1 MRKNPQDRFKV
12 SADIRNIVVDSSES
26 AIKVKLINSSNDTEW
41 RPPVAKLTLKKGRL
55 DIARRNT
62 KKKAPESDEFEMAKA
77 EVTKARLT
85 KNGSAIDLQVTD
97 GDESIACIS
106 IGRGTI
112 SIGRSKS
119 TLVKYKWDMLHRI
132 LGYGHKVAKELRG
145 QKSGIIKLLILNT
158 TNCVVSESQ
167 IADKEI
173 DLPNNKRK
181 FRPNRLLLLN
191 PKNRVIQM
199 GKLD

>member
-1 MRKNPQDRFKV
+1 MRKNRQDRFRV

-55 DIARRNT
+55 DIARRNA
-62 KKKAPESDEFEMAKA
+62 KKKAPESDQFELAKA
-77 EVTKARLT
+77 EVTKALLT
-85 KNGSAIDLQVTD
+85 KNGSAIDLQVMD

-106 IGRGTI
+106 IGRGAI

-158 TNCVVSESQ
+158 TNCVVSEAKV
-167 IADKEI
+167 ADKEI

>member
-12 SADIRNIVVDSSES
+12 SADIRNIVVDSAES
-26 AIKVKLINSSNDTEW
+26 AIKVKLINSSNLTTW
-41 RPPVAKLTLKKGRL
+41 RPPITKLSLKKGRL
-55 DIARRNT
+55 DISRRNT
-62 KKKAPESDEFEMAKA
+62 KKKAPESDDFDLAKA

-85 KNGSAIDLQVTD
+85 KNGSAIDLQVMD

-132 LGYGHKVAKELRG
+132 LGYGHKVAKELKG

-158 TNCVVSESQ
+158 KNCVVSEAQ
-167 IADKEI
+167 VADKDI

>member
-12 SADIRNIVVDSSES
+12 SADIRNIVVDSAES
-26 AIKVKLINSSNDTEW
+26 AIKVKLINSSNPTTW
-41 RPPVAKLTLKKGRL
+41 RPPITKLSLKKGRL
-55 DIARRNT
+55 DISRRNT
-62 KKKAPESDEFEMAKA
+62 KKKAPESDAFDLAKA

-85 KNGSAIDLQVTD
+85 KNGSAIDLQVMD
-97 GDESIACIS
+97 GDESIAYIS

-112 SIGRSKS
+112 SIGRGKS
-119 TLVKYKWDMLHRI
+119 GLVKYKWDMLHRM
-132 LGYGHKVAKELRG
+132 LGYGHKVAKELKG

-158 TNCVVSESQ
+158 KNCVVSETQ
-167 IADKEI
+167 VADKDI
-173 DLPNNKRK
+173 DLPNNNRK

>member
-26 AIKVKLINSSNDTEW
+26 SIKVKFINSSNST
-41 RPPVAKLTLKKGRL
+41 ACL
-55 DIARRNT
+55 DVSRRNQ
-62 KKKAPESDEFEMAKA
+62 KKKVSESDNFELAKA

-85 KNGSAIDLQVTD
+85 KNGSAIELQVMD
-97 GDESIACIS
+97 GDESIAYIS

-112 SIGRSKS
+112 SIGRGKS
-119 TLVKYKWDMLHRI
+119 GLVKYKWDMLHRI
-132 LGYGHKVAKELRG
+132 LGYGHKVAKELKA
-145 QKSGIIKLLILNT
+145 QKSDTIKLLILNR
-158 TNCVVSESQ
+158 TNCVVSE
-167 IADKEI
+167 AEVPDKEI
-173 DLPNNKRK
+173 DLPDKKRK

>member
-26 AIKVKLINSSNDTEW
+26 AIKVKLVNSSNGTAW
-41 RPPVAKLTLKKGRL
+41 RPPVTKLTLKKGRL

-62 KKKAPESDEFEMAKA
+62 KKKAPESDEFELAKA

-85 KNGSAIDLQVTD
+85 KNGSAIELQVMD
-97 GDESIACIS
+97 GDESIAYIS

-112 SIGRSKS
+112 SIGRGKS
-119 TLVKYKWDMLHRI
+119 ALVKYKWDMLHRI
-132 LGYGHKVAKELRG
+132 LGYGHKVAKELKA
-145 QKSGIIKLLILNT
+145 QKSDTIKLLILNRA
-158 TNCVVSESQ
+158 NCVVAESEV
-167 IADKEI
+167 ADKEI
-173 DLPNNKRK
+173 DLPDKKRK

-191 PKNRVIQM
+191 SKNRVIQM